1 MIVRSKVDFS
11 KPPQLT
17 PEQIE
22 ELKALEAMDD
32 SEIDFS
38 DIPEMTDEDWKH
50 TARAKDILNGNFVN
64 IYGELLPRL
73 DAEKLLN
80 LNSRM
85 YGLSP
90 EEYARLYAKLPP
102 EDKKAAGA

>member
-1 MIVRSKVDFS
+1 MIIRTKVDFS
-11 KPPQLT
+11 NPPQLT
-17 PEQIE
+17 PEQIKE
-22 ELKALEAMDD
+22 LEALKDRP
-32 SEIDFS
+32 ITF
-38 DIPEMTDEDWKH
+38 DEDCPPLTEEDFKRC
-50 TARAKDILNGNFVN
+50 ARAKDILNGNFVN
-64 IYGELLPRL
+64 LDGEPLPRL

-85 YGLSP
+85 HGLSH